1 MRKECKFSHILF
13 KRGMMSVLPCLLQF
27 LSEVSY
33 EVSKVKN
40 QTWEVSYSFCVD
52 YTEVP

>member
-1 MRKECKFSHILF
+1 MRKDGKFNHSLF

-33 EVSKVKN
+33 QVPKIKD
-40 QTWEVSYSFCVD
+40 QTWKEFLTHFV
-52 YTEVP
+52 